1 MTTGSARGLLALASV
16 AVAFAAADTYVVVL
30 ALPDMMAT
38 VKLPISELQRA
49 APIVS
54 GFLLGYVA
62 MLPLIG
68 RIADLRG
75 RVPVLAMSLAVFA
88 TGSLITALTFD
99 MTTMV
104 TGRFLQ
110 GVGGGGLV
118 PATLALVAD
127 LYPTDRR
134 GVPLGIVSA
143 VQEIGS
149 VIGPLFG
156 AAVLAFG
163 PWQVIFLINLLVA
176 VVLGLALH
184 ALAGQL
190 RPEPRELEWRGRLRH
205 FDWLGLLAATVAV
218 VAFALMALRPASL
231 QRDLTWGQVYV
242 PYTGEGPWLTPIGV
256 TVVAA
261 VAVLLLRCT
270 FARNPLVDLR
280 GWFRSALA
288 ADLLGALLLAG
299 CLSGIIL
306 AFATADPEVQV
317 FSAQGPWF
325 LAFSAVCAALF
336 TVHVRR
342 SPAPVLPRQALAHR
356 AAWGALL
363 VSFLVGAGLIA
374 ALIDIPVFARTTIH
388 RESQLA
394 AALVLVRFLVALPV
408 GAVVGGLLL
417 RRLSAGLVTFLG
429 MLAASVGFV
438 LMAQWDEQSL
448 EHLASTLVLLLCGLG
463 FGLAL
468 APVNAALLATTADEV
483 HGVASAFVVVA
494 RMVGML
500 VGISALTTLG
510 LRRFAVVRDACLAD
524 AADRCGT
531 KAALAQEHA
540 VFLGAA
546 GCVLLAGLVALWLF
560 RGAPTRGIHAAEAL
574 RAQG

>member
-1 MTTGSARGLLALASV
+1 MTTRSARGLLALASV

-49 APIVS
+49 APIIS

-75 RVPVLAMSLAVFA
+75 RVPVLAMSLAIFA
-88 TGSLITALTFD
+88 VGSLITALTFD
-99 MTTMV
+99 MSTMV
-104 TGRFLQ
+104 AGRFLQ

-127 LYPTDRR
+127 LYPPQRR
-134 GVPLGIVSA
+134 GIPLGVVSA

-149 VIGPLFG
+149 VLGPLFG
-156 AAVLAFG
+156 AAVLAFA
-163 PWQVIFLINLLVA
+163 PWQAIFVINLLVA
-176 VVLGLALH
+176 VVLGAALH
-184 ALAGQL
+184 ALAGEHRVVRPGWL
-190 RPEPRELEWRGRLRH
+190 RRT
-205 FDWLGLLAATVAV
+205 DWLGLVAAGVAV
-218 VAFALMALRPASL
+218 GAFVLMAVRPASI
-231 QRDLTWGQVYV
+231 QRDLTWGQIYV

-256 TVVAA
+256 TVFVA
-261 VAVLLLRCT
+261 VAVLALRCL
-270 FARNPLVDLR
+270 FACNPLVDVR
-280 GWFRSALA
+280 GWARSALA

-299 CLSGIIL
+299 SLSGIIL

-325 LAFSAVCAALF
+325 LAASAACAVLFVVHLRRAEEPLIPRHAL
-336 TVHVRR
+336 TA
-342 SPAPVLPRQALAHR
+342 AP
-356 AAWGALL
+356 AWGAML
-363 VSFLVGAGLIA
+363 VSFLIGAGLIA
-374 ALIDIPVFARTTIH
+374 ALIDIPIFARTTIH

-394 AALVLVRFLVALPV
+394 AALVLVRFLVALPI
-408 GAVVGGLLL
+408 GAVVGGWLSK
-417 RRLSAGLVTFLG
+417 RFSAGLITLVG
-429 MLAASVGFV
+429 MVAAAAGFV

-448 EHLASTLVLLLCGLG
+448 ERISSTLVLLLCGFG

-468 APVNAALLATTADEV
+468 APVNAALLATTRDEV

-510 LRRFAVVRDACLAD
+510 LRRFAVVRDECLAAAGD
-524 AADRCGT
+524 ACGT
-531 KAALAQEHA
+531 QAALAQEHA

-546 GCVLLAGLVALWLF
+546 GCVLIAGLAALVLF
-560 RGAPTRGIHAAEAL
+560 RGAPTRGLNPADLL